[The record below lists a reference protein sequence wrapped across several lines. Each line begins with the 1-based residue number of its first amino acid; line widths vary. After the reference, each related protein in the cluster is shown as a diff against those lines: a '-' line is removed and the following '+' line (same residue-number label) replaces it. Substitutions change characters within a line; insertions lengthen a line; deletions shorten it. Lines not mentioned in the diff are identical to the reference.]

1 MAASDAASGRS
12 VAYWVNLVDAL
23 VEQAADDAFDDSG
36 LTRRHWQVFTVIADG
51 VRSVSDADER
61 LSTVLGGRGSTYSL
75 VDDLRR
81 RGWVSGAD
89 TELLVTV
96 AGEEAYDEL
105 RAIVAR
111 NRERI
116 ASGIAARDYEVTVA
130 TLERIARNLGW
141 RPGA

>member
-12 VAYWVNLVDAL
+12 VAYWINLVDAL

-36 LTRRHWQVFTVIADG
+36 VTRRHWQVFTVMSDG
-51 VRSVSDADER
+51 VRSVAEVDER
-61 LSTVLGGRGSTYSL
+61 LGAVLGGKGSTYSL

-81 RGWVSGAD
+81 RGWIAGAEG
-89 TELLVTV
+89 ELHVTV

-105 RAIVAR
+105 RTIVAS

-130 TLERIARNLGW
+130 TLEQIARNLGW